1 MSPISPETDNDEKF
15 NTKGVERKIFIP
27 NKSGHDFSD
36 CLRYGTPIY
45 VTKGIVNRFS
55 VNLIAREWELAMR
68 ESSKDDFILI
78 TSLTILTTIGAALFS
93 HKHGTLNLLLFLN
106 GRYIARK
113 LDFLS
118 LLSLSEEEN
127 EEDSEED

>member
-1 MSPISPETDNDEKF
+1 MSIPQSQVDDENF
-15 NTKGVERKIFIP
+15 NTKVAERKIFIP

-36 CLRYGTPIY
+36 CLRYGTPVY

-55 VNLIAREWELAMR
+55 VNLLAREWELSLR

-113 LDFLS
+113 LDLLS
-118 LLSLSEEEN
+118 LLSLSEEDEEN
-127 EEDSEED
+127 EEY

>member
-1 MSPISPETDNDEKF
+1 MSIPQSQVDSENF
-15 NTKGVERKIFIP
+15 NTKVAQPKIFIP

-55 VNLIAREWELAMR
+55 VNLLAREWELSLR

-118 LLSLSEEEN
+118 LLSLSEEEEEN
-127 EEDSEED
+127 EED